1 MDLATLIG
9 MVGATIVVLAA
20 VFLGGSPGMFI
31 NVPSILI
38 VLGGTF
44 LVVMIKFSLSD
55 FLSAFRVASQAFKQ
69 KLDKPQD
76 LIEQI
81 LEMSKIARKQG
92 VLAIEKMEID
102 NQFLSDAVLMM
113 VDGLDG
119 ETIKR
124 RMGKDLKQ
132 TLERHSWGAKVFYAT
147 ADVAPAMGMIG
158 TLIGLVQML
167 SAMDDP
173 KSIGPAMAVALLT
186 TLYGAVLAN
195 VVAKPIADK
204 LTLRKVQE
212 YRNKSL
218 LIDGVV
224 AIQDGLNYRF
234 IESMLEV
241 YLTPAERQQDAATE
255 EDSTLDQAAVA
266 A

>member
-9 MVGATIVVLAA
+9 MVGATIVVMIA
-20 VFLGGSPGMFI
+20 VFLGGSPIMFV

-55 FLSAFRVASQAFKQ
+55 FLSAFKVASRAFKY
-69 KLDKPQD
+69 KLETPQQ

-81 LEMSKIARKQG
+81 IDMAKIVRKDG
-92 VLAIEKMEID
+92 VLALERLEIE
-102 NQFLSDAVLMM
+102 NPFLSDAVMMM
-113 VDGLDG
+113 VDGQDQ
-119 ETIKR
+119 EAIR
-124 RMGKDLKQ
+124 ARMTKDLKQ
-132 TLERHSWGAKVFYAT
+132 TIDRHSWGAKVFFAT

-173 KSIGPAMAVALLT
+173 KTIGPAMAVALLT

-195 VVAKPIADK
+195 VVAKPIGDK

-212 YRNKSL
+212 GRNKAL
-218 LIDGVV
+218 CIDGIMAV
-224 AIQDGLNYRF
+224 QEGMNYRL
-234 IESMLEV
+234 IETLLDV
-241 YLTPAERQQDAATE
+241 YLSPTERQQDA
-255 EDSTLDQAAVA
+255 SSAVA
-266 A
+266 DGGAIPEPA